1 MFIDFN
7 RKDSIDGEYPIPSVK
22 LENNELNKMK
32 EFIEMAEKQTI
43 VNPAITFNNDVKN
56 EKYDYLSDEAFEKM
70 LKMVKSLSLFWAK
83 EEDGLAPAA
92 RQIYLAKQ
100 NDQHDKKEY
109 VMREDF
115 SGGMPRMNLYVILER
130 LIAYV
135 SWHMNHD
142 LASQAILHEIKSS
155 MAKLQTDMED
165 MHSDFDT
172 LDDAQ
177 YYSNKLNEAF
187 DKATSA
193 KKTKKKKAEN
203 AELIDYKILYEFQ
216 KHKVRA
222 ITNTLN
228 RMQKEI
234 ARLNEL
240 LPKCDIV
247 TDVTHD
253 DAYDIPPKP
262 EWSNKD
268 PFLRIMSSE
277 NK

>member
-1 MFIDFN
+1 MFIDFH
-7 RKDSIDGEYPIPSVK
+7 RDDAIDGEYPIPSIK
-22 LENNELNKMK
+22 LENDELNRIK

-43 VNPAITFNNDVKN
+43 VNPSITFSNDVKN
-56 EKYDYLSDEAFEKM
+56 KRYDYLSDEEFKKM

-100 NDQHDKKEY
+100 NDQPNKKEY

-115 SGGMPRMNLYVILER
+115 PGGITRMNLYVVLER

-135 SWHMNHD
+135 SWHMNRD
-142 LASQAILHEIKSS
+142 LSAQAILHEIKSS
-155 MAKLQTDMED
+155 MAKLQTDIAD
-165 MHSDFDT
+165 AHSDFDT

-177 YYSNKLNEAF
+177 FYSHRLNEAF

-193 KKTKKKKAEN
+193 KKTRTKKTEN

-216 KHKVRA
+216 KRKIRA
-222 ITNTLN
+222 ITNTLKG
-228 RMQKEI
+228 MQEEI

-253 DAYDIPPKP
+253 DAYDIPPEP
-262 EWSNKD
+262 ERGNKD
-268 PFLRIMSSE
+268 PFLRIMPSE
-277 NK
+277 TK